1 MFDFYFKYN
10 NIDKVNY
17 YLDLLINITDST
29 DRHNIEKFFEYLI
42 SLAEKQNNYNLALE
56 YTNKGIA
63 FIKTHFP
70 TSQSKT
76 MGGIYKKLVQLLFEQ
91 KEYVKAL
98 EIINEAKAYNENL
111 SFKQIQ
117 AKIEKELAK

>member
-1 MFDFYFKYN
+1 M
-10 NIDKVNY
+10 
-17 YLDLLINITDST
+17 
-29 DRHNIEKFFEYLI
+29 
-42 SLAEKQNNYNLALE
+42 
-56 YTNKGIA
+56 
-63 FIKTHFP
+63 
-70 TSQSKT
+70 
-76 MGGIYKKLVQLLFEQ
+76 LFEQ